1 MSELE
6 PLFPSAPANAIT
18 VVTVTQRRGQSE
30 EEEEEEAVAMAA
42 VAAQPDQE
50 QQLQK
55 VGAVK
60 FQTFFLCLRVWICL
74 TMSTSSFSSLQF
86 VSGAKEM
93 CFSLWTAG
101 YWADFID
108 PTTGSA
114 VRDAT
119 KALDNN

>member
-6 PLFPSAPANAIT
+6 PLFPLAPASGIT
-18 VVTVTQRRGQSE
+18 VVTVMQRSGQC
-30 EEEEEEAVAMAA
+30 EEEEAAMAT
-42 VAAQPDQE
+42 AQPDQE

-55 VGAVK
+55 VGNAK
-60 FQTFFLCLRVWICL
+60 FQTFLCLCVCICL
-74 TMSTSSFSSLQF
+74 TMSTSGSFSSLQF

-108 PTTGSA
+108 PTTGAA

-119 KALDNN
+119 KAFDSNPEMF